1 MRVKARTSRGT
12 KQLTKSIVVVFGK
25 DSKGAAIIAQK
36 RVFAQWEIAELQTGN
51 KAATRR
57 KSHKRNQ
64 ISALETL
71 TVEAGLLLTDPK
83 NFEARSD
90 EKTAK

>member
-1 MRVKARTSRGT
+1 V
-12 KQLTKSIVVVFGK
+12 L
-25 DSKGAAIIAQK
+25 
-36 RVFAQWEIAELQTGN
+36 AQWEIAELQTAN
-51 KAATRR
+51 EAATRR

-64 ISALETL
+64 ISALGTI

-83 NFEARSD
+83 DFEARSD